1 VLDSYLDASQDEFV
15 TPKPLNGDPDT
26 GRLDGAPPPLW
37 SHRGTGL
44 DRPRFSTLADGPL
57 KQGGT
62 EMRTRFTDTQK
73 AGIVTGLVLV
83 LAVAAAL
90 VVNATGMDS
99 NLIAWGA
106 VWSITPTL
114 ATVIMLLL
122 VTREGYPRE
131 GWKSFALHRFGLRV
145 WWIAFVGTLLITLVA
160 TARRVGDPAGV
171 GHHTARPSP
180 QLGCEL
186 RHSDADSGDHLPSR

>member
-1 VLDSYLDASQDEFV
+1 
-15 TPKPLNGDPDT
+15 
-26 GRLDGAPPPLW
+26 
-37 SHRGTGL
+37 
-44 DRPRFSTLADGPL
+44 
-57 KQGGT
+57 
-62 EMRTRFTDTQK
+62 MRTRFTDSQK
-73 AGIVTGLVLV
+73 AGIFTVLVLV

-90 VVNATGMDS
+90 VINATGMDS

-122 VTREGYPRE
+122 VTREGYSRE
-131 GWKSFALHRFGLRV
+131 GWKSLALHRLGFRCGGSVRRDVVDHLGRHS
-145 WWIAFVGTLLITLVA
+145 
-160 TARRVGDPAGV
+160 RRVGDPAGV
-171 GHHTARPSP
+171 GHHTTRPSP